1 MSVYY
6 EVATEFKLLRE
17 QQENTVYT
25 SAENFTKKDN
35 INSTAKLRDALR
47 GTLLSKFP
55 DQFGFE
61 YTQMPPKFDGGKAST
76 LVRHDG
82 MKYIQDELETAHN
95 FIETDFFSAVNI
107 ENEAVK
113 NQAKSDISSWFG
125 NIVEGLSEGDW
136 STVPFNHSYSDT
148 SGRGLNK
155 ITANIVV
162 ALFLDKRKTAKG
174 ASLTVTYMYI
184 LGMFFEEVATSLI
197 LTNSL
202 YQELCKNLKP
212 DIKSYLPP
220 PNPKGDQ
227 WELNFMMFQYA
238 KQEFQKSFGFDW
250 AGKNTQPKEPG
261 VLKLRIPFSVVID
274 LEVNGSDA
282 PTKEAIEKRVN
293 LAVFRKDGY
302 EFPWGPKAP
311 EQTLQAWAFDD
322 LVERIQGWSREI
334 LMVRNIMGS
343 DAANFWHAESV
354 QPQRPVDSQL
364 QTWLKAYSTF
374 VYTMGKKAAG
384 TDKINRYVVYY
395 LSIFCCVHKDL
406 PDGP

>member
-1 MSVYY
+1 M
-6 EVATEFKLLRE
+6 L
-17 QQENTVYT
+17 
-25 SAENFTKKDN
+25 D
-35 INSTAKLRDALR
+35 
-47 GTLLSKFP
+47 
-55 DQFGFE
+55 
-61 YTQMPPKFDGGKAST
+61 
-76 LVRHDG
+76 
-82 MKYIQDELETAHN
+82 
-95 FIETDFFSAVNI
+95 
-107 ENEAVK
+107 
-113 NQAKSDISSWFG
+113 QAKSDISSWFG

-184 LGMFFEEVATSLI
+184 LGVGGIGISLGVLIAQPLPQMFFEEVATSLI

-212 DIKSYLPP
+212 DIKSVRHLVLILQSQLINISLQYLPP

-293 LAVFRKDGY
+293 LAVFRYSCSQQFSGT
-302 EFPWGPKAP
+302 A
-311 EQTLQAWAFDD
+311 TLIG
-322 LVERIQGWSREI
+322 LLERTGTSSPGAQKH
-334 LMVRNIMGS
+334 RN
-343 DAANFWHAESV
+343 
-354 QPQRPVDSQL
+354 RPCKVCML
-364 QTWLKAYSTF
+364 A
-374 VYTMGKKAAG
+374 
-384 TDKINRYVVYY
+384 
-395 LSIFCCVHKDL
+395 LSS
-406 PDGP
+406 